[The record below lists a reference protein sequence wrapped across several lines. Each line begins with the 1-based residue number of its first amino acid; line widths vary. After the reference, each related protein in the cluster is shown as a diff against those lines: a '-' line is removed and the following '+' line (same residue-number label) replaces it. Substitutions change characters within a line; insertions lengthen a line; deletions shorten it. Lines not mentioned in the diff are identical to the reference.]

1 LTKEQISD
9 IEKGDRKLPWNPSY
23 PALRN
28 PSLKYRDNNTNVVT
42 VPETR
47 MVMEIFNECYFIM
60 MQLMVQ
66 HFGFS
71 PTASLRRSK
80 IMNASIDVMTGMM
93 RPLGEL
99 LMTMPSGKRG
109 KTAGASFEIET
120 PIYIPTPEIAYQSIA
135 RRFGKLEQQARE
147 CPSIPNTVCE
157 MFQFY
162 QEFFEEMAGVGV

>member
-1 LTKEQISD
+1 MK
-9 IEKGDRKLPWNPSY
+9 
-23 PALRN
+23 
-28 PSLKYRDNNTNVVT
+28 
-42 VPETR
+42 
-47 MVMEIFNECYFIM
+47 IFNECYFIM

-66 HFGFS
+66 HFGYS
-71 PTASLRRSK
+71 PNASMRRSK

-135 RRFGKLEQQARE
+135 RRFKNLEYQAKQ

-162 QEFFEEMAGVGV
+162 QEFFEDMAREGNRE

>member
-1 LTKEQISD
+1 
-9 IEKGDRKLPWNPSY
+9 
-23 PALRN
+23 
-28 PSLKYRDNNTNVVT
+28 
-42 VPETR
+42 
-47 MVMEIFNECYFIM
+47 
-60 MQLMVQ
+60 
-66 HFGFS
+66 
-71 PTASLRRSK
+71 
-80 IMNASIDVMTGMM
+80 MM

-135 RRFGKLEQQARE
+135 RRFQKLEHQAKQ

-162 QEFFEEMAGVGV
+162 QKFFEDMAVVGANGH